1 MTDTQLKESILD
13 LVADAGVTVLQV
25 METFADGEVT
35 TYKDVLG
42 TVWTLEGEGV
52 VKIDADEVITV

>member
-1 MTDTQLKESILD
+1 VTEVELKEGILD

-42 TVWTLEGEGV
+42 TVWTLEDQGV
-52 VKIDADEVITV
+52 VTIDADEVVSI